1 MNQYQSL
8 SDEALVP
15 LVQHQDQELFV
26 FLVKRYRKKLVRYA
40 KYLGANDFQAED
52 IVQESFIKAFINLK
66 GFNTSKNFSSWI
78 YRIVHNHAINFL
90 KKEKNLQHT
99 SLSDWLSEVIPGKV
113 NLEKDFEIEIDKNN
127 LKKCL
132 DKLPIKYKEVLVLFY
147 FEERKYKEI
156 SDILR
161 IPINTVGIRL
171 QRAKSKLKEICQKK
185 Q

>member
-1 MNQYQSL
+1 
-8 SDEALVP
+8 
-15 LVQHQDQELFV
+15 
-26 FLVKRYRKKLVRYA
+26 
-40 KYLGANDFQAED
+40 
-52 IVQESFIKAFINLK
+52 
-66 GFNTSKNFSSWI
+66 
-78 YRIVHNHAINFL
+78 
-90 KKEKNLQHT
+90 
-99 SLSDWLSEVIPGKV
+99 LSEVIPGKV

-185 Q
+185 QLKKK